1 MKNLGIVFIFL
12 SIIFFI
18 SSFFILNPSFTGYSI
33 DSSNIEINFNKKE
46 FLKYETI
53 QIEIIGDIKQIISSQ
68 DIVIKRDNL
77 IMPVNFYVEKINNNF
92 YFAYATLNLDK
103 GDYSIEIKIKTAKGV
118 EVYKEKI
125 KIKESNNIYY
135 ISLLNFVKGRLKY
148 LSNKEI
154 IYVFQALSEI
164 DENLKEEAINEI
176 EKRNLN
182 DYEKAL
188 FLAVIKSDE
197 AKLNILKSKI
207 INYFLSIQDNNLGD
221 YKVNIKTNINLSCKI
236 YGIDYAI
243 SNENNI
249 SIENKFNSSLN
260 LSFYCFKILD
270 GNITN
275 ISENDLNLVNA
286 SLVKEYLGNK
296 KIYNLNKKI
305 ENNSILFN
313 IEKEFGS
320 INNDTKLTSL
330 VLIGFY
336 ENNISNFI
344 YSFEWLKKN
353 KKGIMEN
360 IALAILNESDA
371 INYLIAIQNI
381 DGSFNKE
388 ENFSKA
394 EITCFAYKSE
404 IPTKAIIYDWVKKNI
419 NEMNINDKSIC
430 LNFVLKF
437 DDIISILPGIIKTE
451 SGKDFD
457 IYLKNYG
464 IKEINVTLTN
474 ILLDLNYTT
483 TLEKDKLKKITITTP
498 SINYDKPYLY
508 DKISLVY
515 GEKSFIV
522 PIVIFIKQSQVKET
536 KINESESKE
545 IIINQTQN
553 ETNETFSF
561 LNIFYIEPD
570 KISLTINKSTKLK
583 LKIKNIVNETIND
596 IIISYSAS
604 LYDIIDSIEPSMINS
619 LQPNKEKEIEIN
631 FDINKAIFQTY
642 SGKIN
647 IEGKIKEQKYYAEVN
662 VEINISKV
670 DSLKNCNELNG
681 NLCKTNE
688 KCEGRIVSS
697 LQGQCCLGKCVSQKG
712 YGKVLGIL
720 FLIFGIL
727 FLILGILFFLR
738 KKPKKEKKIEEA
750 IKRIQE
756 KEKLKFK

>member
-188 FLAVIKSDE
+188 FLAIIKSDE

-313 IEKEFGS
+313 I
-320 INNDTKLTSL
+320 
-330 VLIGFY
+330 
-336 ENNISNFI
+336 
-344 YSFEWLKKN
+344 
-353 KKGIMEN
+353 
-360 IALAILNESDA
+360 
-371 INYLIAIQNI
+371 
-381 DGSFNKE
+381 
-388 ENFSKA
+388 
-394 EITCFAYKSE
+394 
-404 IPTKAIIYDWVKKNI
+404 
-419 NEMNINDKSIC
+419 
-430 LNFVLKF
+430 
-437 DDIISILPGIIKTE
+437 
-451 SGKDFD
+451 
-457 IYLKNYG
+457 
-464 IKEINVTLTN
+464 
-474 ILLDLNYTT
+474 
-483 TLEKDKLKKITITTP
+483 
-498 SINYDKPYLY
+498 
-508 DKISLVY
+508 
-515 GEKSFIV
+515 
-522 PIVIFIKQSQVKET
+522 
-536 KINESESKE
+536 
-545 IIINQTQN
+545 
-553 ETNETFSF
+553 
-561 LNIFYIEPD
+561 
-570 KISLTINKSTKLK
+570 
-583 LKIKNIVNETIND
+583 
-596 IIISYSAS
+596 
-604 LYDIIDSIEPSMINS
+604 
-619 LQPNKEKEIEIN
+619 
-631 FDINKAIFQTY
+631 
-642 SGKIN
+642 
-647 IEGKIKEQKYYAEVN
+647 
-662 VEINISKV
+662 
-670 DSLKNCNELNG
+670 
-681 NLCKTNE
+681 
-688 KCEGRIVSS
+688 
-697 LQGQCCLGKCVSQKG
+697 
-712 YGKVLGIL
+712 
-720 FLIFGIL
+720 
-727 FLILGILFFLR
+727 
-738 KKPKKEKKIEEA
+738 
-750 IKRIQE
+750 
-756 KEKLKFK
+756 

>member
-33 DSSNIEINFNKKE
+33 DSNNIEINFNKKE

-53 QIEIIGDIKQIISSQ
+53 QIEIIGDIKQIITSQ

-103 GDYSIEIKIKTAKGV
+103 GDYSIEIKIKTAKGI

-148 LSNKEI
+148 LTNKEI

-371 INYLIAIQNI
+371 INYLIAIQNT

-404 IPTKAIIYDWVKKNI
+404 IPTRAIIYDWVKKNI

-498 SINYDKPYLY
+498 NINYDKPYLY

-522 PIVIFIKQSQVKET
+522 PIVIFIKQSQVNET

-583 LKIKNIVNETIND
+583 LKIKNIANETIND

>member
-404 IPTKAIIYDWVKKNI
+404 IPTRAIIYDWVKKNI

-522 PIVIFIKQSQVKET
+522 PIVIFIKQSQVNET

>member
-164 DENLKEEAINEI
+164 NENLKEEAINEI

-188 FLAVIKSDE
+188 FLAIIKSDE

-404 IPTKAIIYDWVKKNI
+404 IPTRAIIYDWVKKNI

-522 PIVIFIKQSQVKET
+522 PIVIFIKQSQVNET

-697 LQGQCCLGKCVSQKG
+697 LQGRCCLGKCVSQKG

-738 KKPKKEKKIEEA
+738 KKPKKEKKI
-750 IKRIQE
+750 
-756 KEKLKFK
+756 